1 MKLLLENPDQ
11 YKRLVADPELI
22 GNFIEETL
30 RILSPVY
37 TMWRVVTRDTVLG
50 GVSIPKDALV
60 MVRFG
65 SANHD
70 EAIFA
75 NGDAFDIDRDNA
87 KKHIAFGW
95 GIHLCIGAQL
105 GRKEML
111 VAYRTLFSRLKNWR
125 FAPGKN
131 DFTHHPSVLLRGLKK
146 LELEFDRA

>member
-1 MKLLLENPDQ
+1 MLAE
-11 YKRLVADPELI
+11 V
-22 GNFIEETL
+22 
-30 RILSPVY
+30 
-37 TMWRVVTRDTVLG
+37 WRVVTRDTVLG